1 MQRVTVKT
9 STIFI
14 AKGGKT
20 QVYRSVSEVPPRLR
34 KELEESTNS
43 FNSAT
48 ILIADRR
55 GREEILRALNGLP
68 SGLRTRLASS
78 LAAKPVETPAVRAS
92 LLKTQTVAFLR
103 RNWAPCCNC
112 CHRDDPVESG
122 HADFPGLWRDRSAGD
137 SRSGKRLWRDAGT
150 GGRDYRSGNR
160 CGGCRLQPGG

>member
-55 GREEILRALNGLP
+55 GREEIVKALNGMP
-68 SGLRTRLASS
+68 STLRSRLANS
-78 LAAKPVETPAVRAS
+78 LTPRPTSERAS
-92 LLKTQTVAFLR
+92 GAPENKVAPMMRF
-103 RNWAPCCNC
+103 
-112 CHRDDPVESG
+112 
-122 HADFPGLWRDRSAGD
+122 
-137 SRSGKRLWRDAGT
+137 
-150 GGRDYRSGNR
+150 
-160 CGGCRLQPGG
+160 